1 MIVDWDKL
9 EALTR
14 SAVMM
19 CEDDRITVYKTIRGT
34 LLVVEELEDG
44 LYRVTEVL
52 MNQ

>member
-1 MIVDWDKL
+1 MIVDWDEL
-9 EALTR
+9 EVLTR
-14 SAVMM
+14 SAVML
-19 CEDDRITVYKTIRGT
+19 CEDDQIVVYKTVCGT